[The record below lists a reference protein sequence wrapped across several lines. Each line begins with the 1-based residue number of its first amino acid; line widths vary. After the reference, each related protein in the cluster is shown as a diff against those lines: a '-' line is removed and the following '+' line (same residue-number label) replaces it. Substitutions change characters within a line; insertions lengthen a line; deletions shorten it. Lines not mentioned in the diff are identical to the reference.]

1 MVIDLALTNIKK
13 MKRNFLANYFLFVVL
28 FGKVSMKY
36 VLVRIDQNRPD
47 IGADY
52 RQLIVGLPTAR
63 NYQ

>member
-1 MVIDLALTNIKK
+1 
-13 MKRNFLANYFLFVVL
+13 MKLNYLANYFLFVVL
-28 FGKVSMKY
+28 FEKVKMKY

-52 RQLIVGLPTAR
+52 RQLTVGLPTAR